1 MTLISHFPLPNMPFD
16 THQNIVFESGK
27 SEKIERV
34 DTTRK
39 AIDKKADEY
48 RYESVYAYHPHNQN
62 KHPQGKLV
70 DFIIA

>member
-16 THQNIVFESGK
+16 THQNIVFEPGK

-34 DTTRK
+34 DTTHK

-48 RYESVYAYHPHNQN
+48 RCLSST
-62 KHPQGKLV
+62 
-70 DFIIA
+70 